1 MCSQFNKRALC
12 VFLYLNSSGIIIT
25 EKFKETERYKSKS
38 NIPVPSTMLIRILQ
52 RNRSNRICLSISI
65 YLFIFLSRMIFKE
78 LAYTIIRGWQVLN
91 SRFRPAGKRPK
102 EELMLKFKSKGTLLV
117 AFPLLR
123 ERSVLFL
130 LRPSPD

>member
-1 MCSQFNKRALC
+1 
-12 VFLYLNSSGIIIT
+12 
-25 EKFKETERYKSKS
+25 
-38 NIPVPSTMLIRILQ
+38 
-52 RNRSNRICLSISI
+52 
-65 YLFIFLSRMIFKE
+65 MIFKE

-102 EELMLKFKSKGTLLV
+102 EELMLKFKSKGSLLV